1 MEHPL
6 ITDADKLSIDELQS
20 RINDLSR
27 KLSMAHRMQNAS
39 LRHQIQMALET
50 YQTQLQKKQQELLS
64 KNSGNTDSHYT
75 DRIDIS

>member
-6 ITDADKLSIDELQS
+6 ITDADTLSIDELQS

-27 KLSMAHRMQNAS
+27 KLGIAHRMQNAG

-64 KNSGNTDSHYT
+64 KTSGNTGSDYT

>member
-6 ITDADKLSIDELQS
+6 ITNADTLSIDELQS

-39 LRHQIQMALET
+39 LRYQIQMAIET

-64 KNSGNTDSHYT
+64 KNSKDSGSDYT